1 MQISDLMS
9 AKAID
14 HSLEQPSAAKATG
27 AQDSN
32 FSHAF
37 KEHFEAPGNVQ
48 RDPLLPEPG
57 RFNVVEGTSGSII
70 RG

>member
-14 HSLEQPSAAKATG
+14 HSLEQPPAAKATG

-37 KEHFEAPGNVQ
+37 KEHFPVQGNVQ

-57 RFNVVEGTSGSII
+57 RFKVVEGTSGSII
-70 RG
+70 HG